1 MYSEIIKGGQNK
13 LKVKSILISQP
24 IPGDKRTIYHT
35 LAEKLNLKLDFRPF
49 IEVEPIP
56 GRELRRQKVNILDHT
71 AIILNSRNAVDNF
84 FRVVEEL
91 KVDLPITMKYFCINE
106 GISLYI
112 QKYTVLRKR
121 KVFYGKGTEKE
132 FLAEIKKHAGENY
145 LFPCSDIRKNTIP
158 NFLIENNIQHKEAIF
173 YKTITADLSDLADVY
188 YDIIVF
194 FSPADIKSLFENF
207 PDFKQNNTRIAGFG
221 ATTDEAIREAGLVNN
236 IYAPTPESPSM
247 VSALEKYIVKANK
260 G

>member
-1 MYSEIIKGGQNK
+1 M
-13 LKVKSILISQP
+13 KVKSILISQP
-24 IPGDKRTIYHT
+24 LPGDKKTLYHT

-49 IEVEPIP
+49 IELDPIP
-56 GRELRRQKVNILDHT
+56 GRELRRQKVNILEHT
-71 AIILNSRNAVDNF
+71 AVILNSRNAVDNF

-132 FLAEIKKHAGENY
+132 FLAEIKKHSTENY

-158 NFLIENNIQHKEAIF
+158 DFLRDNNIQSKEAIF
-173 YKTITADLSDLADVY
+173 YKTITSDLSDLADVY

-194 FSPADIKSLFENF
+194 FSPADIKSLFDNF
-207 PDFKQNNTRIAGFG
+207 PDFEQNNTRIAGFG
-221 ATTDEAIREAGLVNN
+221 ATTDEAIREAGLINN

-247 VSALEKYIVKANK
+247 VSALEKYIIKANK

>member
-1 MYSEIIKGGQNK
+1 

-24 IPGDKRTIYHT
+24 IPGEKKTIYHS
-35 LAEKLNLKLDFRPF
+35 LADKLNLKLDFRPF
-49 IEVEPIP
+49 IELDPIP
-56 GRELRRQKVNILDHT
+56 GRDLRRLKVNILDHS
-71 AIILNSRNAVDNF
+71 AIIFNSRNAVDNF

-91 KVDLPITMKYFCINE
+91 KVDLPITLKYFCINE

-121 KVFYGKGTEKE
+121 KVFFGKGTERE
-132 FLAEIKKHAGENY
+132 FLAEIKKHAIENY

-158 NFLIENNIQHKEAIF
+158 DFLASHNIHYKEAIF
-173 YKTITADLSDLADVY
+173 YKTITSDLSDLAHVY

-194 FSPADIKSLFENF
+194 FSPADIKSLFDNF
-207 PDFKQNNTRIAGFG
+207 PDFQQNDTRIAGFG

-236 IYAPTPESPSM
+236 IPAPTTESPSM
-247 VSALEKYIVKANK
+247 VTALEKYIIKSNK

>member
-1 MYSEIIKGGQNK
+1 M
-13 LKVKSILISQP
+13 KVKSILISQP
-24 IPGDKRTIYHT
+24 NPGDKKTIYHSI
-35 LAEKLNLKLDFRPF
+35 ADKLNLKLDFRPF
-49 IEVEPIP
+49 IELDPIP
-56 GRELRRQKVNILDHT
+56 GKDLRRIKVNILDHT

-91 KVDLPITMKYFCINE
+91 KVDIPITMKYFCINE

-132 FLAEIKKHAGENY
+132 FLAEIKKHAHENY

-158 NFLIENNIQHKEAIF
+158 DFLRDHNIQNKEAIF
-173 YKTITADLSDLADVY
+173 YKTITSDLSDLAHVY
-188 YDIIVF
+188 YDVIVF
-194 FSPADIKSLFENF
+194 FSPADIKSLFDNF
-207 PDFKQNNTRIAGFG
+207 PDFKQNDTRIAGFG
-221 ATTDEAIREAGLVNN
+221 ATTDEAIREAGLINN
-236 IYAPTPESPSM
+236 IPAPTPESPSM
-247 VSALEKYIVKANK
+247 VTALEKYIIKANK

>member
-1 MYSEIIKGGQNK
+1 M
-13 LKVKSILISQP
+13 KVKTILISQP
-24 IPGDKRTIYHT
+24 NPGEKKTVYHI

-49 IEVEPIP
+49 IELEEIP
-56 GRELRRQKVNILDHT
+56 GKELRRQKVNILEHS
-71 AIILNSRNAVDNF
+71 AIIFNSRNAVDNF

-91 KVDLPITMKYFCINE
+91 KIELPITMRYFCINE

-132 FLAEIKKHAGENY
+132 FLAEIKKHSNENF

-158 NFLIENNIQHKEAIF
+158 DFLQQHNIQYKEAIF
-173 YKTITADLSDLADVY
+173 YKTVTSDLSDLADVY
-188 YDIIVF
+188 YDVIVF
-194 FSPADIKSLFENF
+194 FSPADIKSLYDNF
-207 PDFKQNNTRIAGFG
+207 PDFKQNNTRIAGYG
-221 ATTDEAIREAGLVNN
+221 VTTDEAIREAHLENN
-236 IYAPTPESPSM
+236 IPAPTPECASM
-247 VSALEKYIVKANK
+247 VAALEQYIIKANK